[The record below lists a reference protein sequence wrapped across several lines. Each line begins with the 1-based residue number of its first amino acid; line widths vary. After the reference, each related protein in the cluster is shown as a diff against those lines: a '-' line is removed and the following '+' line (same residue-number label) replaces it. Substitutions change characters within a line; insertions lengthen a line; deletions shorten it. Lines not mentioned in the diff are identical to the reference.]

1 MWIQTQNKQ
10 RMINSD
16 QIIDIFVDKT
26 GTKIM
31 AETVIDN
38 RDHPVPIHFALG
50 EYKDRDTCIE
60 VLEYVAIATGSL
72 PVLPMPLGGEVDTW
86 IDGISKIVANQ
97 IVNDF
102 VK

>member
-16 QIIDIFVDKT
+16 QIIDIFVDKS

-31 AETVIDN
+31 AETTRDGDFLDLGCYEN
-38 RDHPVPIHFALG
+38 RQICL
-50 EYKDRDTCIE
+50 E

-102 VK
+102 VR